1 MPRFGLAITVVA
13 LAIAAFLVVFL
24 IVPVVTVVWVA
35 FSDPDGGFT
44 LAHFA
49 GFFSLSLMRESFGNS
64 LYVAAMTVLF
74 STLVAVPLAYF
85 TVRFQFRGAILIQ
98 TLGVLP
104 LIMPAFVGAAALQL
118 LFGRSGS
125 VNLLLGEW
133 FDVNVPVME
142 GLNGVVFVETLHY
155 FPFILMN
162 LSVALN
168 NIDTAMEEAAQNLGS
183 SGWRL
188 FRRIVF
194 PLALPGYL
202 AGASLVFVKV
212 FDDLGTPLVLNVTNM
227 LAPQA
232 YLRVTSIGLEDPIGY
247 VICFILVCFSV
258 AAMAGSTA
266 FLRGREFA
274 TLQRGGTSLPRRR
287 LHPWQSALA
296 YAWIGAMLLLVLSPH
311 VGVLLLS
318 FSKVWSFS
326 VLPEAYTLENYATV
340 LHDSTRMIWN
350 TILYC
355 GLAALIDVVIG
366 TAIAYLVLRT
376 RLPGRQL
383 LDHMATVA
391 LAMPGVV
398 LGIGYL
404 RTFREVELPFTGTL
418 LTSSWLIFV
427 LAYSVRRLPYAL
439 RSCMAALQ
447 QVHVSM
453 EEAAQ
458 NLGAPRG
465 RTIRRIVVPL
475 MAGGI
480 LAGFVTS
487 FITAAVE
494 ISETILLTSRES
506 LAPMSYGIYLYMQSI
521 VGRGP
526 GAALGVIAVV
536 VVALG
541 TYASHHFVASRQAHH
556 IARRQA

>member
-1 MPRFGLAITVVA
+1 
-13 LAIAAFLVVFL
+13 
-24 IVPVVTVVWVA
+24 
-35 FSDPDGGFT
+35 
-44 LAHFA
+44 
-49 GFFSLSLMRESFGNS
+49 
-64 LYVAAMTVLF
+64 
-74 STLVAVPLAYF
+74 
-85 TVRFQFRGAILIQ
+85 
-98 TLGVLP
+98 
-104 LIMPAFVGAAALQL
+104 
-118 LFGRSGS
+118 
-125 VNLLLGEW
+125 
-133 FDVNVPVME
+133 
-142 GLNGVVFVETLHY
+142 
-155 FPFILMN
+155 
-162 LSVALN
+162 
-168 NIDTAMEEAAQNLGS
+168 
-183 SGWRL
+183 
-188 FRRIVF
+188 
-194 PLALPGYL
+194 
-202 AGASLVFVKV
+202 
-212 FDDLGTPLVLNVTNM
+212 
-227 LAPQA
+227 
-232 YLRVTSIGLEDPIGY
+232 
-247 VICFILVCFSV
+247 
-258 AAMAGSTA
+258 
-266 FLRGREFA
+266 
-274 TLQRGGTSLPRRR
+274 
-287 LHPWQSALA
+287 
-296 YAWIGAMLLLVLSPH
+296 
-311 VGVLLLS
+311 
-318 FSKVWSFS
+318 
-326 VLPEAYTLENYATV
+326 
-340 LHDSTRMIWN
+340 
-350 TILYC
+350 
-355 GLAALIDVVIG
+355 VIG

-447 QVHVSM
+447 QVHISM

-487 FITAAVE
+487 FVTAAVE

-541 TYASHHFVASRQAHH
+541 TYASHHFVASRQAHNV
-556 IARRQA
+556 ARKGA